1 MTKDQQI
8 AAQIRTIRRLRE
20 RVRDL
25 EDENRALSA
34 QLAEARHPAF
44 VAHGEIISV
53 EPNIYDDEEIRGN
66 CTVQILRNSQTGAF
80 SFGWWEND
88 G

>member
-25 EDENRALSA
+25 EDENRVLSA
-34 QLAEARHPAF
+34 QLKEARHPAF
-44 VAHGEIISV
+44 VAHGEIVTV
-53 EPNIYDDEEIRGN
+53 EPAIYDEEERREN
-66 CTVQILRNSQTGAF
+66 CTAQILRNSVTGAY
-80 SFGWWEND
+80 SLGWWENE
-88 G
+88 